1 MKALI
6 TGATGFVGSAL
17 LRLLVKQDYDLQ
29 ILKRPGANTH
39 NLFDFDIK
47 VIEGDLQNIESL
59 ESAVDSCEQVFHVA
73 ADYRLWVPDSKDMF
87 KTNIDGTRNL
97 IKVAKKAGVKKIV
110 YTSSVATLGTNQD
123 GTSANETT
131 FSTLEN
137 TLVFLKQ

>member
-29 ILKRPGANTH
+29 VLKRPGANTH

-59 ESAVDSCEQVFHVA
+59 DGVIITIA
-73 ADYRLWVPDSKDMF
+73 AAP
-87 KTNIDGTRNL
+87 
-97 IKVAKKAGVKKIV
+97 
-110 YTSSVATLGTNQD
+110 
-123 GTSANETT
+123 
-131 FSTLEN
+131 
-137 TLVFLKQ
+137 